1 MRRML
6 PKVGGDSSE
15 QPPSARPPSDATP
28 VINARRRVISG
39 SPLVFFFSAPVIS
52 TTPRERADLPAE
64 ARAGGHEDMTGR
76 EQHERGESDEVNR
89 TRRLRAAPNA
99 RDERV
104 GGCDRG
110 RHRAPRDDQGRQRE
124 ERDAEVRAPL

>member
-1 MRRML
+1 
-6 PKVGGDSSE
+6 
-15 QPPSARPPSDATP
+15 PSARPPSDATP
-28 VINARRRVISG
+28 VINARRRVIRV

-76 EQHERGESDEVNR
+76 EQQERGESDEMNR

-104 GGCDRG
+104 GGRDRG
-110 RHRAPRDDQGRQRE
+110 RHCEPRDDHERQRE
-124 ERDAEVRAPL
+124 EHDAEIRALL